1 MSPVERTSVA
11 APADPWRITPLHVR
25 AVIGGLLVAF
35 LAVILRRPDLVVLAT
50 PLLAVALWGLLT
62 RPAGRPSNQI
72 ISSDTDLVEDRPVRI
87 RVRTAGADGAETIG
101 HELGAGPGLLMR
113 PDGWADVIGGAE
125 YDAVLSV
132 RPIRWGSTYIG
143 MSETRLRSPWGAFDS
158 AWKQAAPIRLHVAPT
173 PGVFAADAPVPDP
186 SLLLGLHGGRHR
198 GDGSEFDDI
207 REYRPGD
214 RPRRIHWRTSARTG
228 RLHVRTTYAD
238 NDTEVVLLVDAFGNL
253 PGSPD
258 GSLTRTVRAAASI
271 AAWCTRNGDRVGLR
285 VLGAAVRPVVSGTG
299 RAQLLRI
306 LGALARITP
315 ANDRFP
321 DAARLR
327 LRLAPGSLLV
337 VLTPLTEAR
346 VIGAARECAAAGL
359 DVLVID
365 TAPET
370 VLAGD
375 LDLLERLAW
384 RALELERSRTTSA
397 LARSGVSV
405 SPWRGPG
412 TLDAVLTAM
421 SARRARV
428 P

>member
-1 MSPVERTSVA
+1 MIV
-11 APADPWRITPLHVR
+11 PWPEGQRYTP
-25 AVIGGLLVAF
+25 
-35 LAVILRRPDLVVLAT
+35 
-50 PLLAVALWGLLT
+50 
-62 RPAGRPSNQI
+62 N
-72 ISSDTDLVEDRPVRI
+72 SSDT
-87 RVRTAGADGAETIG
+87 
-101 HELGAGPGLLMR
+101 
-113 PDGWADVIGGAE
+113 
-125 YDAVLSV
+125 
-132 RPIRWGSTYIG
+132 GSPRMHT
-143 MSETRLRSPWGAFDS
+143 
-158 AWKQAAPIRLHVAPT
+158 T
-173 PGVFAADAPVPDP
+173 P
-186 SLLLGLHGGRHR
+186 
-198 GDGSEFDDI
+198 
-207 REYRPGD
+207 PGD
-214 RPRRIHWRTSARTG
+214 RPRRIHWHTSAHTG
-228 RLHVRTTYAD
+228 RLHVRTTYAN

-299 RAQLLRI
+299 RVQLLRI

-405 SPWRGPG
+405 SP
-412 TLDAVLTAM
+412 
-421 SARRARV
+421 
-428 P
+428 

>member
-1 MSPVERTSVA
+1 M
-11 APADPWRITPLHVR
+11 
-25 AVIGGLLVAF
+25 
-35 LAVILRRPDLVVLAT
+35 
-50 PLLAVALWGLLT
+50 
-62 RPAGRPSNQI
+62 
-72 ISSDTDLVEDRPVRI
+72 
-87 RVRTAGADGAETIG
+87 
-101 HELGAGPGLLMR
+101 
-113 PDGWADVIGGAE
+113 
-125 YDAVLSV
+125 
-132 RPIRWGSTYIG
+132 
-143 MSETRLRSPWGAFDS
+143 
-158 AWKQAAPIRLHVAPT
+158 APT

-321 DAARLR
+321 DAARLH
-327 LRLAPGSLLV
+327 LAPGSLLV

-346 VIGAARECAAAGL
+346 VIGAAMECAAAGL

-375 LDLLERLAW
+375 LNILERLAW